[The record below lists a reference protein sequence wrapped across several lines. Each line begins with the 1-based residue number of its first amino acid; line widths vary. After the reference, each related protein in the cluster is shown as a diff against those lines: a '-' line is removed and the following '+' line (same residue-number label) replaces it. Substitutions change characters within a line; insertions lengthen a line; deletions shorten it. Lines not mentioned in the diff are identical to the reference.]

1 MSKGSRIRKNK
12 YRGINTSIIA
22 ETIKEIKP
30 KKKRKRENEQRKT
43 KKQARAEIIKEVIDK
58 ISKDVNVMVAC
69 KEDIKPA
76 QIIELTIKEIRGLL
90 K

>member
-30 KKKRKRENEQRKT
+30 NRKEKSKRENE
-43 KKQARAEIIKEVIDK
+43 
-58 ISKDVNVMVAC
+58 C
-69 KEDIKPA
+69 
-76 QIIELTIKEIRGLL
+76 
-90 K
+90 

>member
-30 KKKRKRENEQRKT
+30 KKKSKRENEQKHN
-43 KKQARAEIIKEVIDK
+43 QNENK
-58 ISKDVNVMVAC
+58 IH
-69 KEDIKPA
+69 
-76 QIIELTIKEIRGLL
+76 
-90 K
+90 

>member
-30 KKKRKRENEQRKT
+30 KKKSKRENEL
-43 KKQARAEIIKEVIDK
+43 
-58 ISKDVNVMVAC
+58 C
-69 KEDIKPA
+69 KS
-76 QIIELTIKEIRGLL
+76 R
-90 K
+90 

>member
-30 KKKRKRENEQRKT
+30 KKKSKRENEQRKNN
-43 KKQARAEIIKEVIDK
+43 KSFMRKSFE
-58 ISKDVNVMVAC
+58 
-69 KEDIKPA
+69 
-76 QIIELTIKEIRGLL
+76 
-90 K
+90 